1 MDQTMDHSL
10 IESEREYVE
19 FLDETDEYKDRINSL
34 ITRDSIRLMIN
45 INDLR
50 RQNPGRANKLLEN
63 ACVEIVACQRAL
75 KKCVQNANP
84 DFAKTKHEFFV
95 GFEGSFGSRHVTPR
109 TLNSKLLGN
118 MVCLEGI
125 VTKASLIHPKVVCS
139 VHYCPTTKKT
149 IERRYADLTSLEPYP
164 SVGVYP
170 IKDDEGNL
178 LETEYGLSV
187 YSDHQTIT
195 IQEMPETAPA
205 GQLPRSIDA
214 LLDNDLVDAI
224 QPGDRVQIVG
234 HYRCLPGK
242 KNGFTTANFRTV
254 IIANNVQSLSKE
266 TGPNFSE
273 KDISMMRLISKRND
287 VINLLTRSIAPSI
300 CGHEHIKEAILLLL
314 LGGVERQLT
323 NGSRIRGDINLLLMG
338 DPSVAKSQFLRFVLH
353 IAHRAIATTG
363 RGSSGVGLTAAVTT
377 DMETGERSLEA
388 GAMVLADRGIVC
400 IDEFDKMSDIDRTA
414 IHEVMEQ
421 GRVTIS
427 KAGIQAKLN
436 ARCSVLAA
444 ANPVYGKYDQYKTPM
459 ENIGL
464 QDSLLSR
471 FDLLFIVLDKA
482 DPDSD
487 RAIAEHV
494 LKIHRYRG
502 PGEQEGEALP
512 LHCATHLLTTGA
524 DPLTVVSRDDHDED
538 VDGTDSHRQ
547 EEEDQVYE
555 QQNEFLLPS
564 RGRKQD
570 QLTIKFLQKYI
581 HVARQLK
588 PQLTKEAASILA
600 EKYCDLRAQEASES
614 MGRPGRGEQNRMRR
628 TQPITARSLETLI
641 RLSTA
646 HAKARMSKTVT
657 KKDAEAAVQLISFV
671 LFKEVL
677 EKTRRKRDRHSA
689 DDDDDKDS
697 DNEDQDANDT
707 EHRDPSKQPA
717 KRRPVATGSHFSSD
731 PNDPYAF
738 TEDPTVTRTEPLA
751 ETVPI
756 SSTVQQERTS
766 QLSTMISRI
775 FQERRVEQLTVTE
788 IANVVRSQST
798 SAGVF
803 TQSDIR
809 TTLEYMHQNNRIML
823 AGDDVWLI

>member
-1 MDQTMDHSL
+1 
-10 IESEREYVE
+10 
-19 FLDETDEYKDRINSL
+19 
-34 ITRDSIRLMIN
+34 MIN

-63 ACVEIVACQRAL
+63 TCSEIVACQRAI
-75 KKCVQNANP
+75 KKCIQNANP

-109 TLNSKLLGN
+109 TLNSKFLGN

-125 VTKASLIHPKVVCS
+125 VTKASLIRPKVVCS
-139 VHYCPTTKKT
+139 VHYCPATKKT

-164 SVGVYP
+164 SVGAYP
-170 IKDDEGNL
+170 TKDDEGNL

-214 LLDNDLVDAI
+214 LLDNDLVDAV

-266 TGPNFSE
+266 TGPSFSE

-287 VINLLTRSIAPSI
+287 VISLLIRSIAPSI
-300 CGHEHIKEAILLLL
+300 CGHEHIKQAILLLL

-487 RAIAEHV
+487 RTIAEHV

-512 LHCATHLLTTGA
+512 LQSGMHLLTTGA
-524 DPLTVVSRDDHDED
+524 DPLTTVSQDDHDDDD
-538 VDGTDSHRQ
+538 VDGGDKSRRQ
-547 EEEDQVYE
+547 QEEDQVYE
-555 QQNEFLLPS
+555 QHNEFLIPP

-600 EKYCDLRAQEASES
+600 EKYCDLRAQESSEAI
-614 MGRPGRGEQNRMRR
+614 GRPGRGEQNRMRR

-677 EKTRRKRDRHSA
+677 EKTRRKRDRNE
-689 DDDDDKDS
+689 DDGDDES
-697 DNEDQDANDT
+697 DNESENGDDT
-707 EHRDPSKQPA
+707 ERNIPQQSA
-717 KRRPVATGSHFSSD
+717 KRRPVVSGSHSAPD

-738 TEDPTVTRTEPLA
+738 ADDPIVARTEPLA

-756 SSTVQQERTS
+756 SSALHQERTA
-766 QLSTMISRI
+766 QISTMISRI

-788 IANVVRSQST
+788 ITNVVRSRGS
-798 SAGVF
+798 GF

-809 TTLEYMHQNNRIML
+809 ATLESMHKDNRIML

>member
-1 MDQTMDHSL
+1 MDQTVDHSL

-34 ITRDSIRLMIN
+34 ITRDAIRLMIN
-45 INDLR
+45 VNDLR
-50 RQNPGRANKLLEN
+50 RQNAERANKLLTN
-63 ACVEIVACQRAL
+63 SCSEIVACQRAV
-75 KKCVQNANP
+75 KKCIQNANP

-95 GFEGSFGSRHVTPR
+95 GFEGSFGPRHVTPR
-109 TLNSKLLGN
+109 TLSSKLLGN

-125 VTKASLIHPKVVCS
+125 VTKASLIRPKIVCS
-139 VHYCPTTKKT
+139 VHYCPATKKT
-149 IERRYADLTSLEPYP
+149 IERRYADLSSLEPYP
-164 SVGVYP
+164 SSGAYP
-170 IKDDEGNL
+170 TKDDEGNL

-187 YSDHQTIT
+187 YSDHQTVT

-205 GQLPRSIDA
+205 GQLPRSVDA
-214 LLDNDLVDAI
+214 LLDNDLVDAV

-234 HYRCLPGK
+234 YYRCLPGK
-242 KNGFTTANFRTV
+242 KNGFTTASFRTV
-254 IIANNVQSLSKE
+254 VIANNVQSLSKE
-266 TGPNFSE
+266 TGPSFSE

-287 VINLLTRSIAPSI
+287 VVNLLTRSIAPSI
-300 CGHEHIKEAILLLL
+300 YGHEHIKKAILLLL
-314 LGGVERQLT
+314 LGGVERQLA

-482 DPDSD
+482 DPESD
-487 RAIAEHV
+487 RSIAEHV
-494 LKIHRYRG
+494 LRIHRYRN

-512 LHCATHLLTTGA
+512 LQCATHLLTTGA
-524 DPLTVVSRDDHDED
+524 DPLSAGPRDDHDEED
-538 VDGTDSHRQ
+538 VELDGTRRQ
-547 EEEDQVYE
+547 EEDQVYE
-555 QQNEFLLPS
+555 QQDEFLLPS

-570 QLTIKFLQKYI
+570 QLTMKFLQKYI

-600 EKYCDLRAQEASES
+600 EKYCDLRAQESSEGI
-614 MGRPGRGEQNRMRR
+614 GRPGRGDQNRMRR

-677 EKTRRKRDRHSA
+677 EKVRRKRDRNV
-689 DDDDDKDS
+689 DDDKDS
-697 DNEDQDANDT
+697 DDENVDEEDSERTVPQ
-707 EHRDPSKQPA
+707 QPP
-717 KRRPVATGSHFSSD
+717 KRRYF
-731 PNDPYAF
+731 
-738 TEDPTVTRTEPLA
+738 
-751 ETVPI
+751 I
-756 SSTVQQERTS
+756 SNS
-766 QLSTMISRI
+766 
-775 FQERRVEQLTVTE
+775 
-788 IANVVRSQST
+788 
-798 SAGVF
+798 
-803 TQSDIR
+803 
-809 TTLEYMHQNNRIML
+809 MHCN
-823 AGDDVWLI
+823 

>member
-1 MDQTMDHSL
+1 MDQTVDHAL

-19 FLDETDEYKDRINSL
+19 FLDETLSSCRLLTNSC
-34 ITRDSIRLMIN
+34 S
-45 INDLR
+45 
-50 RQNPGRANKLLEN
+50 
-63 ACVEIVACQRAL
+63 EIVACQRAV
-75 KKCVQNANP
+75 KKCIQNANP

-95 GFEGSFGSRHVTPR
+95 GFEGR
-109 TLNSKLLGN
+109 KY
-118 MVCLEGI
+118 
-125 VTKASLIHPKVVCS
+125 ASLIRPKIVCS
-139 VHYCPTTKKT
+139 VHYCPATKKT
-149 IERRYADLTSLEPYP
+149 IERRYADLSSLEPYP
-164 SVGVYP
+164 SSGAYP
-170 IKDDEGNL
+170 TKDDEGNL

-187 YSDHQTIT
+187 YSDHQTVT
-195 IQEMPETAPA
+195 
-205 GQLPRSIDA
+205 
-214 LLDNDLVDAI
+214 I

-234 HYRCLPGK
+234 YYRCLPGK
-242 KNGFTTANFRTV
+242 KNGFTTASFRTV
-254 IIANNVQSLSKE
+254 VIANNVQSLSKE
-266 TGPNFSE
+266 TGPSFSE

-287 VINLLTRSIAPSI
+287 VVNLLTRSIAPSI
-300 CGHEHIKEAILLLL
+300 YGHEHIKKAILLLL
-314 LGGVERQLT
+314 LGGVERQLA

-482 DPDSD
+482 DPESD
-487 RAIAEHV
+487 RSIAEHV
-494 LKIHRYRG
+494 LRIHRYRN

-512 LHCATHLLTTGA
+512 LQCATHLLTTGA
-524 DPLTVVSRDDHDED
+524 DPLSAGPPDDHDED
-538 VDGTDSHRQ
+538 VELDGTRRQ
-547 EEEDQVYE
+547 EEDQVYE

-564 RGRKQD
+564 HGRKQD
-570 QLTIKFLQKYI
+570 QLTMKFLQKYI

-600 EKYCDLRAQEASES
+600 EKYCDLRAQESSEGI
-614 MGRPGRGEQNRMRR
+614 GRPGRGDQNRMRR

-677 EKTRRKRDRHSA
+677 EKVRRKRDRNA
-689 DDDDDKDS
+689 DDDKDS
-697 DNEDQDANDT
+697 DDENGNEEDS
-707 EHRDPSKQPA
+707 EHTAPQQPP
-717 KRRPVATGSHFSSD
+717 KRRYF
-731 PNDPYAF
+731 
-738 TEDPTVTRTEPLA
+738 
-751 ETVPI
+751 I
-756 SSTVQQERTS
+756 SSS
-766 QLSTMISRI
+766 MHILI
-775 FQERRVEQLTVTE
+775 
-788 IANVVRSQST
+788 
-798 SAGVF
+798 VF
-803 TQSDIR
+803 TPSI
-809 TTLEYMHQNNRIML
+809 YS
-823 AGDDVWLI
+823 

>member
-1 MDQTMDHSL
+1 
-10 IESEREYVE
+10 
-19 FLDETDEYKDRINSL
+19 
-34 ITRDSIRLMIN
+34 
-45 INDLR
+45 
-50 RQNPGRANKLLEN
+50 
-63 ACVEIVACQRAL
+63 
-75 KKCVQNANP
+75 
-84 DFAKTKHEFFV
+84 
-95 GFEGSFGSRHVTPR
+95 
-109 TLNSKLLGN
+109 

-125 VTKASLIHPKVVCS
+125 VTKASLIRPKVVCS
-139 VHYCPTTKKT
+139 VHYCPATKKT
-149 IERRYADLTSLEPYP
+149 VERRYADLSSLEPYP
-164 SVGVYP
+164 SAGAYP
-170 IKDDEGNL
+170 TKDDEGNL

-187 YSDHQTIT
+187 YSDHQTVT

-205 GQLPRSIDA
+205 GQLPRSVDA
-214 LLDNDLVDAI
+214 LLDNDLVDAV

-234 HYRCLPGK
+234 YYRCLPGK
-242 KNGFTTANFRTV
+242 KNGFTTASFRTV

-287 VINLLTRSIAPSI
+287 VVNLLSRSIAPSI
-300 CGHEHIKEAILLLL
+300 YGHEHIKQAILLLL
-314 LGGVERQLT
+314 LGGVERQLS

-487 RAIAEHV
+487 RSIAEHV
-494 LKIHRYRG
+494 LRIHRYRG

-512 LHCATHLLTTGA
+512 LQSTTHLLTTGA
-524 DPLTVVSRDDHDED
+524 DPLAAVSQDDHDED
-538 VDGTDSHRQ
+538 VVTDGSRTQ
-547 EEEDQVYE
+547 EEDQVYE
-555 QQNEFLLPS
+555 QQDEFLLPS
-564 RGRKQD
+564 SGRKKD
-570 QLTIKFLQKYI
+570 QLTMKFLQKYI

-588 PQLTKEAASILA
+588 PQLTEEAASILA
-600 EKYCDLRAQEASES
+600 EKYCDLRAQEATEGI
-614 MGRPGRGEQNRMRR
+614 GRPGRGDQNRMRR

-641 RLSTA
+641 RLATA

-677 EKTRRKRDRHSA
+677 KKVQRKRDRNA
-689 DDDDDKDS
+689 GDDKDS
-697 DNEDQDANDT
+697 GDESDDMNDS
-707 EHRDPSKQPA
+707 ERVMPERPA
-717 KRRPVATGSHFSSD
+717 KRRPGARESEYTPD

-738 TEDPTVTRTEPLA
+738 VEDPTLVRTEPLA

-756 SSTVQQERTS
+756 SSVLHQERKA
-766 QLSTMISRI
+766 QLSTMISRL
-775 FQERRVEQLTVTE
+775 FQERRVEQLTVSE
-788 IANVVRSQST
+788 VSYVIFNELHT
-798 SAGVF
+798 SNW
-803 TQSDIR
+803 
-809 TTLEYMHQNNRIML
+809 TTHCYKLNFYCK
-823 AGDDVWLI
+823 

>member
-34 ITRDSIRLMIN
+34 ITRDGIRLMVN

-50 RQNPGRANKLLEN
+50 RQNSGRAKKLLEN
-63 ACVEIVACQRAL
+63 TCSEIVACQRAV
-75 KKCVQNANP
+75 KKCIQNTNP

-139 VHYCPTTKKT
+139 VHYCPATKKT

-164 SVGVYP
+164 FVGAYP
-170 IKDDEGNL
+170 TKDDEGNL

-214 LLDNDLVDAI
+214 LLDNDLVDAV

-266 TGPNFSE
+266 TGPSFSE

-287 VINLLTRSIAPSI
+287 VISLLTRSIAPSI

-377 DMETGERSLEA
+377 DMETGKFSLYPSFIA
-388 GAMVLADRGIVC
+388 C
-400 IDEFDKMSDIDRTA
+400 
-414 IHEVMEQ
+414 
-421 GRVTIS
+421 TI
-427 KAGIQAKLN
+427 
-436 ARCSVLAA
+436 
-444 ANPVYGKYDQYKTPM
+444 YGLTHDYQFIS
-459 ENIGL
+459 ENN
-464 QDSLLSR
+464 S
-471 FDLLFIVLDKA
+471 FT
-482 DPDSD
+482 
-487 RAIAEHV
+487 
-494 LKIHRYRG
+494 RYRFFTWLRG
-502 PGEQEGEALP
+502 TFCVWASDTTRLP
-512 LHCATHLLTTGA
+512 
-524 DPLTVVSRDDHDED
+524 
-538 VDGTDSHRQ
+538 
-547 EEEDQVYE
+547 
-555 QQNEFLLPS
+555 
-564 RGRKQD
+564 
-570 QLTIKFLQKYI
+570 
-581 HVARQLK
+581 K
-588 PQLTKEAASILA
+588 PK
-600 EKYCDLRAQEASES
+600 
-614 MGRPGRGEQNRMRR
+614 
-628 TQPITARSLETLI
+628 
-641 RLSTA
+641 
-646 HAKARMSKTVT
+646 
-657 KKDAEAAVQLISFV
+657 
-671 LFKEVL
+671 
-677 EKTRRKRDRHSA
+677 
-689 DDDDDKDS
+689 
-697 DNEDQDANDT
+697 
-707 EHRDPSKQPA
+707 
-717 KRRPVATGSHFSSD
+717 
-731 PNDPYAF
+731 
-738 TEDPTVTRTEPLA
+738 
-751 ETVPI
+751 
-756 SSTVQQERTS
+756 
-766 QLSTMISRI
+766 
-775 FQERRVEQLTVTE
+775 
-788 IANVVRSQST
+788 
-798 SAGVF
+798 
-803 TQSDIR
+803 
-809 TTLEYMHQNNRIML
+809 
-823 AGDDVWLI
+823 

>member
-1 MDQTMDHSL
+1 MDQTVDHAL

-34 ITRDSIRLMIN
+34 ITRDAIRLMIN
-45 INDLR
+45 VNDLR
-50 RQNPGRANKLLEN
+50 RQNAERANKLLTN
-63 ACVEIVACQRAL
+63 SCSEIVACQRAV
-75 KKCVQNANP
+75 KKCIQNANP

-95 GFEGSFGSRHVTPR
+95 GFEGSFGPRHVTPR
-109 TLNSKLLGN
+109 TLSSKLLGN

-125 VTKASLIHPKVVCS
+125 VTKASLIRPKIVCS
-139 VHYCPTTKKT
+139 VHYCPATKKT
-149 IERRYADLTSLEPYP
+149 IERRYADLSSLEPYP
-164 SVGVYP
+164 SSGAYP
-170 IKDDEGNL
+170 TKDDEGNL

-187 YSDHQTIT
+187 YSDHQTVT

-205 GQLPRSIDA
+205 GQLPRSVDA
-214 LLDNDLVDAI
+214 LLDNDLVDAV

-234 HYRCLPGK
+234 YYRCLPGK
-242 KNGFTTANFRTV
+242 KNGFTTASFRTV
-254 IIANNVQSLSKE
+254 VIANNVQSLSKE
-266 TGPNFSE
+266 TGPSFSE

-287 VINLLTRSIAPSI
+287 VVNLLTRSIAPSI
-300 CGHEHIKEAILLLL
+300 YGHEHIKKAILLLL
-314 LGGVERQLT
+314 LGGVERQLA

-482 DPDSD
+482 DPESD
-487 RAIAEHV
+487 RSIAEHV
-494 LKIHRYRG
+494 LRIHRYRN

-512 LHCATHLLTTGA
+512 LQCATHLLTTGA
-524 DPLTVVSRDDHDED
+524 DPLSAGPPDDHDED
-538 VDGTDSHRQ
+538 VELDGTRRQ
-547 EEEDQVYE
+547 EEDQVYE

-564 RGRKQD
+564 HGRKQD
-570 QLTIKFLQKYI
+570 QLTMKFLQKYI

-600 EKYCDLRAQEASES
+600 EKYCDLRAQESSEGI
-614 MGRPGRGEQNRMRR
+614 GRPGRGDQNRMRR

-677 EKTRRKRDRHSA
+677 EKVRRKRDRNA
-689 DDDDDKDS
+689 DDDKDS
-697 DNEDQDANDT
+697 DDENGNEEDS
-707 EHRDPSKQPA
+707 EHTAPQQPP
-717 KRRPVATGSHFSSD
+717 KRRPGDTESASAPD

-738 TEDPTVTRTEPLA
+738 AEDPRVTRTEPLA

-756 SSTVQQERTS
+756 SSALHQERTDQIS
-766 QLSTMISRI
+766 TILSRV
-775 FQERRVEQLTVTE
+775 FQERRVEQLTVPE
-788 IANVVRSQST
+788 IITAVRSQNSGF
-798 SAGVF
+798 S
-803 TQSDIR
+803 QSDIR
-809 TTLEYMHQNNRIML
+809 AALESMHKNNRIML

>member
-34 ITRDSIRLMIN
+34 ITRDGIRLMIN

-50 RQNPGRANKLLEN
+50 RQNSGRAKKLLEN
-63 ACVEIVACQRAL
+63 TCSEIVACQRAV
-75 KKCVQNANP
+75 KKCIQNTNP

-139 VHYCPTTKKT
+139 VHYCPATKKT

-164 SVGVYP
+164 FVGAYP
-170 IKDDEGNL
+170 TKDDEGNL

-214 LLDNDLVDAI
+214 LLDNDLVDAV

-266 TGPNFSE
+266 TGPSFSE

-287 VINLLTRSIAPSI
+287 VISLLTRSIAPSI

-502 PGEQEGEALP
+502 PGEQEGEALQ

-524 DPLTVVSRDDHDED
+524 DPLTIVSQDDHDD
-538 VDGTDSHRQ
+538 DLDGNSSRRQ
-547 EEEDQVYE
+547 EEDQVYE

-600 EKYCDLRAQEASES
+600 EKYCDLRAQEASETMS
-614 MGRPGRGEQNRMRR
+614 RPNRGEQNRMRR

-677 EKTRRKRDRHSA
+677 EKTRRKRDRNL
-689 DDDDDKDS
+689 DGDDDKDS
-697 DNEDQDANDT
+697 DEGENADGT
-707 EHRDPSKQPA
+707 ERNHSQQPA
-717 KRRPVATGSHFSSD
+717 KRRPVATGNDSAPD

-756 SSTVQQERTS
+756 SSALHQERTS

-788 IANVVRSQST
+788 ITNVVQSRGSGFSQSD
-798 SAGVF
+798 VR
-803 TQSDIR
+803 I
-809 TTLEYMHQNNRIML
+809 TLESMHKDNRIML

>member
-1 MDQTMDHSL
+1 MDQTVDHSL

-19 FLDETDEYKDRINSL
+19 FLDETDEYKDRISSL
-34 ITRDSIRLMIN
+34 ITRDAIRLMIN

-50 RQNPGRANKLLEN
+50 RQNSERANKLLSN
-63 ACVEIVACQRAL
+63 TCSEIVACQRAI
-75 KKCVQNANP
+75 KKCIQNANP

-109 TLNSKLLGN
+109 TLSSKYLGN

-125 VTKASLIHPKVVCS
+125 VTKASLIRPKVVCS
-139 VHYCPTTKKT
+139 VHYCPATKKT
-149 IERRYADLTSLEPYP
+149 VERRYADLSSLEPYP
-164 SVGVYP
+164 SAGAYP
-170 IKDDEGNL
+170 TKDDEGNL

-187 YSDHQTIT
+187 YSDHQTVT

-205 GQLPRSIDA
+205 GQLPRSVDA
-214 LLDNDLVDAI
+214 LLDNDLVDAV

-234 HYRCLPGK
+234 YYRCLPGK
-242 KNGFTTANFRTV
+242 KNGFTTASFRTV

-287 VINLLTRSIAPSI
+287 VVNLLSRSIAPSI
-300 CGHEHIKEAILLLL
+300 YGHEHIKQAILLLL
-314 LGGVERQLT
+314 LGGVERQLS

-487 RAIAEHV
+487 RSIAEHV
-494 LKIHRYRG
+494 LRIHRYRG

-512 LHCATHLLTTGA
+512 LQSTTHLLTTGA
-524 DPLTVVSRDDHDED
+524 DPLAAVSQDDHDED
-538 VDGTDSHRQ
+538 VVTDGSRTQ
-547 EEEDQVYE
+547 EEDQVYE
-555 QQNEFLLPS
+555 QQDEFLLPS
-564 RGRKQD
+564 SGRKKD
-570 QLTIKFLQKYI
+570 QLTMKFLQKYI

-588 PQLTKEAASILA
+588 PQLTEEAASILA
-600 EKYCDLRAQEASES
+600 EKYCDLRAQEATEGI
-614 MGRPGRGEQNRMRR
+614 GRPGRGDQNRMRR

-641 RLSTA
+641 RLATA

-671 LFKEVL
+671 LFKVSAL
-677 EKTRRKRDRHSA
+677 ILLNPVVCFIHIFPITNFKR
-689 DDDDDKDS
+689 
-697 DNEDQDANDT
+697 T
-707 EHRDPSKQPA
+707 
-717 KRRPVATGSHFSSD
+717 SSD
-731 PNDPYAF
+731 F
-738 TEDPTVTRTEPLA
+738 GTE
-751 ETVPI
+751 
-756 SSTVQQERTS
+756 
-766 QLSTMISRI
+766 
-775 FQERRVEQLTVTE
+775 
-788 IANVVRSQST
+788 
-798 SAGVF
+798 
-803 TQSDIR
+803 
-809 TTLEYMHQNNRIML
+809 
-823 AGDDVWLI
+823 

>member
-1 MDQTMDHSL
+1 MNQTVDHSL

-19 FLDETDEYKDRINSL
+19 FLDETDEYKDRINAL
-34 ITRDSIRLMIN
+34 ITRDGIRLMIN

-50 RQNPGRANKLLEN
+50 RQNSGRANKLLEN
-63 ACVEIVACQRAL
+63 TCSEIVACQRAI
-75 KKCVQNANP
+75 KKCIQNINP

-109 TLNSKLLGN
+109 TLNSKFLGN

-125 VTKASLIHPKVVCS
+125 VTKASLIRPKVVCS
-139 VHYCPTTKKT
+139 VHYCPATKKT

-164 SVGVYP
+164 SVGIYP
-170 IKDDEGNL
+170 TKDDEGNL

-187 YSDHQTIT
+187 YSDHQTLT
-195 IQEMPETAPA
+195 IQEMPETAPV

-214 LLDNDLVDAI
+214 LLDNDLVDAV

-287 VINLLTRSIAPSI
+287 VISLLTRSIAPSI
-300 CGHEHIKEAILLLL
+300 CGHEHIKQAILLLL
-314 LGGVERQLT
+314 LGGVERHLT

-363 RGSSGVGLTAAVTT
+363 RGSSGVGLTAAVTA

-487 RAIAEHV
+487 RTIAEHV

-512 LHCATHLLTTGA
+512 LQCGMHLLTTGA
-524 DPLTVVSRDDHDED
+524 DPLTTISQGDHDDDD
-538 VDGTDSHRQ
+538 VDGGDISRRQ
-547 EEEDQVYE
+547 QEEDQVYE
-555 QQNEFLLPS
+555 QHNEFLIPS

-600 EKYCDLRAQEASES
+600 EKYCDLRAQEASEAI
-614 MGRPGRGEQNRMRR
+614 GRPGRGEQNRMRR

-657 KKDAEAAVQLISFV
+657 KKDAEAAVQLLSFV

-677 EKTRRKRDRHSA
+677 EKTRRKRDRNE
-689 DDDDDKDS
+689 DDGVNES
-697 DNEDQDANDT
+697 DNESENGDDT
-707 EHRDPSKQPA
+707 ERNIPQQSA
-717 KRRPVATGSHFSSD
+717 KRRPVVSGSQSAPD

-738 TEDPTVTRTEPLA
+738 ADDPIVARSEPLA

-756 SSTVQQERTS
+756 SSALHQERTA
-766 QLSTMISRI
+766 QISTMISRI

-788 IANVVRSQST
+788 ITNIVRSRGS
-798 SAGVF
+798 GF
-803 TQSDIR
+803 NQSDIR
-809 TTLEYMHQNNRIML
+809 ATLESMHKDNRIML